1 LIPYLK
7 ELWSRRRLVGAVVGG
22 AALLSVIAIYNVGL
36 FPPSIS
42 QREQVNAEGRI
53 EILVDSAH
61 SPIADARRDLSGL
74 SARAIV
80 FARLIAGGNIV
91 RQMAK
96 RADIPFKQIDVTG
109 PAPPAGTSPPVEPVL
124 LHPYGISITSA
135 EELPILVVS
144 TRAPTVDEAKRLA
157 AAAPPAVRQEV
168 EGIQQRQ
175 DTAPGR
181 RVEFRVLGPAEA
193 GTRDAALGKKA
204 ALGLF
209 VALVAI
215 GLVLILGIPRFRAA
229 WREEEEAVHLTDQ
242 PRVRP
247 DEPKHEPDATPAVV
261 PEPDPSSDV
270 VQLLSDRG
278 GEPEEAETEATSAG
292 AESS

>member
-7 ELWSRRRLVGAVVGG
+7 ELWSRRLVVAAVVVGAAFLSLVVVYKVSL
-22 AALLSVIAIYNVGL
+22 APPGL
-36 FPPSIS
+36 A
-42 QREQVNAEGRI
+42 QREKVDAEASI

-91 RQMAK
+91 REIAK

-109 PAPPAGTSPPVEPVL
+109 PVPPPGQAPTVEPL
-124 LHPYGISITSA
+124 QLHPYGISITPA
-135 EELPILVVS
+135 EELPILAVV
-144 TRAPTVDEAKRLA
+144 TRAPTIPVAKRLA
-157 AAAPPAVRQEV
+157 EAAPPAVREEV
-168 EGIQQRQ
+168 ERIQERQ
-175 DTAPGR
+175 GTAPGR

-215 GLVLILGIPRFRAA
+215 GLLLILGIPRFRAA
-229 WREEEEAVHLTDQ
+229 WREESQVGQGKDSRANRPQQETEDAASEVVHL
-242 PRVRP
+242 P
-247 DEPKHEPDATPAVV
+247 
-261 PEPDPSSDV
+261 
-270 VQLLSDRG
+270 SDRG
-278 GEPEEAETEATSAG
+278 SQPEQIERGATSVG
-292 AESS
+292 NRD

>member
-7 ELWSRRRLVGAVVGG
+7 ELWSRRLVGAAVVVG
-22 AALLSVIAIYNVGL
+22 AAFLSLVVVYKVSLAPPGL
-36 FPPSIS
+36 A
-42 QREQVNAEGRI
+42 QREKVDAEASI

-61 SPIADARRDLSGL
+61 SPIADARRDLAGL

-91 RQMAK
+91 REIAK

-109 PAPPAGTSPPVEPVL
+109 PVPPPGQAPTVEPL
-124 LHPYGISITSA
+124 QLHPYGISITPA
-135 EELPILVVS
+135 EELPILAVV
-144 TRAPTVDEAKRLA
+144 TRAPTIPVAKRLA
-157 AAAPPAVRQEV
+157 EAAPPAVREEV
-168 EGIQQRQ
+168 ERIQERQ
-175 DTAPGR
+175 GTAPGR

-215 GLVLILGIPRFRAA
+215 GLLLILGIPRFRAA
-229 WREEEEAVHLTDQ
+229 WREESQVGEGKNDSPANRPQQETEDAASEVVHL
-242 PRVRP
+242 P
-247 DEPKHEPDATPAVV
+247 
-261 PEPDPSSDV
+261 
-270 VQLLSDRG
+270 SDRG
-278 GEPEEAETEATSAG
+278 SQPGQIERGATSVG
-292 AESS
+292 NRD

>member
-7 ELWSRRRLVGAVVGG
+7 ELWTRRRLVGGVLAG
-22 AALLSVIAIYNVGL
+22 AALLSVIAVYNVGL

-61 SPIADARRDLSGL
+61 SPIADARRDLTGL

-168 EGIQQRQ
+168 EGIQERQ

-215 GLVLILGIPRFRAA
+215 GILLILGIPRFRAA
-229 WREEEEAVHLTDQ
+229 WREETEAAQEDDLHPDRPQEPKDEEKLE
-242 PRVRP
+242 
-247 DEPKHEPDATPAVV
+247 DEPEPA
-261 PEPDPSSDV
+261 PEV
-270 VQLLSDRG
+270 LQLLSDPG
-278 GEPEEAETEATSAG
+278 AEPEEAEPEATSAG
-292 AESS
+292 GRE

>member
-7 ELWSRRRLVGAVVGG
+7 ELWSRKKLVGAVVGG
-22 AALLSVIAIYNVGL
+22 AAFLSIIAVYNVG
-36 FPPSIS
+36 FAPPSIS
-42 QREQVNAEGRI
+42 QREQVAADGSI

-91 RQMAK
+91 RQIAK
-96 RADIPFKQIDVTG
+96 RADIPFNQIDVTG
-109 PAPPAGTSPPVEPVL
+109 PVPPPGQAPPVEQVQ
-124 LHPYGISITSA
+124 LHPYGITITPA
-135 EELPILVVS
+135 EELPILDVV

-157 AAAPPAVRQEV
+157 AAAPPAVREEV
-168 EGIQQRQ
+168 ERIQENQ

-181 RVEFRVLGPAEA
+181 RVEFRVLGPAVA

-209 VALVAI
+209 IALVAI

-229 WREEEEAVHLTDQ
+229 WREESEATQGNDLHQDRPEE
-242 PRVRP
+242 P
-247 DEPKHEPDATPAVV
+247 DHGEEPENEPDAV
-261 PEPDPSSDV
+261 PEV
-270 VQLLSDRG
+270 VHLPSDRG
-278 GEPEEAETEATSAG
+278 NQAEQVERGATSVG
-292 AESS
+292 NRD